1 MHYCLS
7 GIKTLTLKL
16 QVPSKTWCEG
26 QPFIRCLLCANENAE
41 GFMCHSSVLLSTPSF
56 NVEKKELQG
65 YEQVLFCF
73 QIFFLKWVL
82 IAEENMLK
90 AWITVQGS
98 SEQLKVWYING
109 PTSVQM
115 FFIVIKRRKSIIL
128 FLKII
133 LALPVSAV
141 LLNCSN

>member
-41 GFMCHSSVLLSTPSF
+41 GFSCDFSVLLLTLTS

-65 YEQVLFCF
+65 CEQVLFCF
-73 QIFFLKWVL
+73 QLVC
-82 IAEENMLK
+82 E
-90 AWITVQGS
+90 VHS
-98 SEQLKVWYING
+98 D
-109 PTSVQM
+109 
-115 FFIVIKRRKSIIL
+115 
-128 FLKII
+128 
-133 LALPVSAV
+133 
-141 LLNCSN
+141 

>member
-41 GFMCHSSVLLSTPSF
+41 GFMCHSSLLLPTSSF

-73 QIFFLKWVL
+73 QIFFKVATDCAGKH
-82 IAEENMLK
+82 AESLD
-90 AWITVQGS
+90 
-98 SEQLKVWYING
+98 
-109 PTSVQM
+109 
-115 FFIVIKRRKSIIL
+115 
-128 FLKII
+128 
-133 LALPVSAV
+133 
-141 LLNCSN
+141 NCPRFK

>member
-41 GFMCHSSVLLSTPSF
+41 GFMCHSTVLLLTSSL
-56 NVEKKELQG
+56 NVRNKELHS

-73 QIFFLKWVL
+73 PLFCV
-82 IAEENMLK
+82 
-90 AWITVQGS
+90 
-98 SEQLKVWYING
+98 KV
-109 PTSVQM
+109 
-115 FFIVIKRRKSIIL
+115 
-128 FLKII
+128 
-133 LALPVSAV
+133 
-141 LLNCSN
+141 

>member
-41 GFMCHSSVLLSTPSF
+41 GFMCHSSVLLSTSSF

-73 QIFFLKWVL
+73 QIFCKVATDCTGKH
-82 IAEENMLK
+82 AESLD
-90 AWITVQGS
+90 
-98 SEQLKVWYING
+98 
-109 PTSVQM
+109 
-115 FFIVIKRRKSIIL
+115 
-128 FLKII
+128 
-133 LALPVSAV
+133 
-141 LLNCSN
+141 NCPRFK